1 MKKFLSVAL
10 AAVMMLSLAACG
22 SSSNKAESSSEGGS
36 ASDKT
41 YIIATDTTFAPFEFT
56 NDKNEFVGIDVDILA
71 AIAKDQGFKYD
82 LQSLGFDAA
91 VAALESGQA
100 DGTIAGMSIT
110 EERQKKYDFSEA
122 YYDSYVCMAVKK
134 GSDIKGYE
142 DLKGKKVVINVFPSL
157 DTAVCA
163 ASVRRFNK
171 EAASLP
177 NTVVLAVSKDLPFA
191 QGRFCTTEGIDKVIP
206 LSAFRCSCFE
216 NGYGM
221 LMVDGPLKGLL
232 ASGVIV
238 VDEAGKVVYEE
249 LVSEITNEP
258 NYEAAIASLKN

>member
-1 MKKFLSVAL
+1 M
-10 AAVMMLSLAACG
+10 
-22 SSSNKAESSSEGGS
+22 
-36 ASDKT
+36 
-41 YIIATDTTFAPFEFT
+41 
-56 NDKNEFVGIDVDILA
+56 
-71 AIAKDQGFKYD
+71 
-82 LQSLGFDAA
+82 
-91 VAALESGQA
+91 
-100 DGTIAGMSIT
+100 
-110 EERQKKYDFSEA
+110 
-122 YYDSYVCMAVKK
+122 
-134 GSDIKGYE
+134 
-142 DLKGKKVVINVFPSL
+142 INVFPSL

-177 NTVVLAVSKDLPFA
+177 NTVVLAVSKALPFA

-232 ASGVIV
+232 ARGVIV

>member
-1 MKKFLSVAL
+1 MAKITFKGNEVNTNGTLPAVGAEAPDFKGVKSDLSE
-10 AAVMMLSLAACG
+10 LSL
-22 SSSNKAESSSEGGS
+22 KE
-36 ASDKT
+36 
-41 YIIATDTTFAPFEFT
+41 
-56 NDKNEFVGIDVDILA
+56 
-71 AIAKDQGFKYD
+71 
-82 LQSLGFDAA
+82 
-91 VAALESGQA
+91 
-100 DGTIAGMSIT
+100 
-110 EERQKKYDFSEA
+110 
-122 YYDSYVCMAVKK
+122 
-134 GSDIKGYE
+134 
-142 DLKGKKVVINVFPSL
+142 LKGKNVVINVFPSL

-191 QGRFCTTEGIDKVIP
+191 HGRFCTTEGIDKVIT

-216 NGYGM
+216 DKYGM

-232 ASGVIV
+232 ARGVIV
-238 VDEAGKVVYEE
+238 VDQSGKVVYEE